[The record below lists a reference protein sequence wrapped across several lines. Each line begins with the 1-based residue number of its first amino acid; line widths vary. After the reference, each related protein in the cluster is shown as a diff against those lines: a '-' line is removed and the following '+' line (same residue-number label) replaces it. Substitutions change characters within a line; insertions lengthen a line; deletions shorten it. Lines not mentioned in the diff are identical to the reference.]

1 MKLLIRCVE
10 EDALLCQV
18 TWYKQENGPTT
29 KKIKFGRIQN
39 GRVGKK
45 VKGIP
50 HTKAVII
57 Y

>member
-18 TWYKQENGPTT
+18 TCYKQENGPTT
-29 KKIKFGRIQN
+29 KKIKYGRIQN